1 MTSMDPDFDINMLNQ
16 KEMQSNDI
24 YQFSSPIVQK
34 PKHTC
39 RTLRTGSG
47 NPTPPFQQG
56 SELSTG
62 NGLQSSKPGNTT

>member
-1 MTSMDPDFDINMLNQ
+1 MISVSPDFEINMLNQ
-16 KEMQSNDI
+16 KEMQSNGI
-24 YQFSSPIVQK
+24 NQFSSPVGQK